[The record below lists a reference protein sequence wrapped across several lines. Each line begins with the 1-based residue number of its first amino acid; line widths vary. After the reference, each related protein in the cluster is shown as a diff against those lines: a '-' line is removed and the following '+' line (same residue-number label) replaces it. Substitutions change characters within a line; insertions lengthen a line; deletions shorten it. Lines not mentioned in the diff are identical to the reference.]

1 MHFLCGIVLA
11 SVVILHI
18 LFQRVWLVRRPD
30 RIFFSFLILQVVLLR
45 LLVRFPI
52 LQPVSAVDSVLMRL
66 SLVLL
71 LFFDCCCSLC
81 VMLLLECFLMPGLL
95 RTLFLESFWVPEL
108 SSTLLWGR
116 FWNLDF
122 LLSSFLACM
131 LLCLL
136 AFVLFLVCLDLSIA
150 PNCFHPRLQCL
161 VLVLVFDWLSA
172 VALVDV
178 CMA

>member
-1 MHFLCGIVLA
+1 MDFLCGIVLA

-30 RIFFSFLILQVVLLR
+30 RIFFSFLTLQVVLLR

-52 LQPVSAVDSVLMRL
+52 LQPFSAVDSVLMRL
-66 SLVLL
+66 LLVLL

-81 VMLLLECFLMPGLL
+81 VVLLLECFLVPGLL
-95 RTLFLESFWVPEL
+95 RTLFS
-108 SSTLLWGR
+108 LLWGR

-122 LLSSFLACM
+122 LLSSFLACV

-136 AFVLFLVCLDLSIA
+136 ACVLFVVCLDLSIA